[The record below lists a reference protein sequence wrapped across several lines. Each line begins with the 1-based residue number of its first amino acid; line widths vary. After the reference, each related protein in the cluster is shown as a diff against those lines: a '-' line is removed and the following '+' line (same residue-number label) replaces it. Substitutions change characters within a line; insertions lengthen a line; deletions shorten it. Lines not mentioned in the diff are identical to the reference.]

1 MIAQNNIETLP
12 SANLIEI
19 ITTTYIHTARRIVHQ
34 LRKEG
39 KHACTEMLGPIQD
52 VMSGR
57 ANVNVIVKY

>member
-19 ITTTYIHTARRIVHQ
+19 ITTTDIHTARRIVHQ
-34 LRKEG
+34 LRKKG
-39 KHACTEMLGPIQD
+39 KRAGTEMLGPIQD
-52 VMSGR
+52 VMSWR